1 MTLNNRQK
9 KILTVIDKNARY
21 SYSKIGKICNIPKS
35 VVNYNISN
43 MLEKKI
49 IKGFTT
55 LIDYSSL
62 GYSELRVYINT
73 YEHDL
78 IKENEFVK
86 HLKGLK
92 DSGIV
97 VRTLGDYDL
106 VVSFYTKDIRLF
118 WQKWFEILKLYKSII
133 REYFFNIIV
142 EKKMFPLFAKLEF
155 AKIDGWKKK
164 FFDIGNKEL
173 QSFDEI
179 DIKLIELLNQ
189 DCRKPIY
196 EIANVLKLGS
206 SSIIYRI
213 KKLEEKQIILGYYT
227 IFDFSKIDKEFCRV
241 QFQFANHTE
250 FEKFLDYL
258 KVLPTVLSYAK
269 LIGSSNDLEVDFL
282 VENLDQ
288 LLLEINNSKIK
299 FPGLIRDYTY
309 LRVLDTFKWNHNP
322 LS

>member
-1 MTLNNRQK
+1 
-9 KILTVIDKNARY
+9 
-21 SYSKIGKICNIPKS
+21 
-35 VVNYNISN
+35 
-43 MLEKKI
+43 ML
-49 IKGFTT
+49 
-55 LIDYSSL
+55 
-62 GYSELRVYINT
+62 
-73 YEHDL
+73 
-78 IKENEFVK
+78 
-86 HLKGLK
+86 
-92 DSGIV
+92 
-97 VRTLGDYDL
+97 
-106 VVSFYTKDIRLF
+106 
-118 WQKWFEILKLYKSII
+118 
-133 REYFFNIIV
+133 
-142 EKKMFPLFAKLEF
+142 
-155 AKIDGWKKK
+155 
-164 FFDIGNKEL
+164 
-173 QSFDEI
+173 DEI
-179 DIKLIELLNQ
+179 DKKVLNELQENAKQKTYQLSKKLNIP
-189 DCRKPIY
+189 RTTIHH
-196 EIANVLKLGS
+196 
-206 SSIIYRI
+206 RI